1 MPGSLS
7 MGQDGLATYAATLGA
22 NPLKPLQAGAGVSPG
37 STEAVKRA
45 AIDKTSHAFEAS
57 FLSAMFGQM
66 FEGVKTAP
74 PFGGGE
80 GETAFRSFL
89 TDAMG
94 KAVTQRGGIGLS
106 KAISREMLK
115 MQGLS

>member
-1 MPGSLS
+1 MDLTAPSTSQTLLS
-7 MGQDGLATYAATLGA
+7 ATPPVAATSAALS
-22 NPLKPLQAGAGVSPG
+22 NMTSPVSADE
-37 STEAVKRA
+37 TAKRA
-45 AIDKTSHAFEAS
+45 AIAKTAQSFEAS
-57 FLSAMFGQM
+57 FLSTMFGQM
-66 FEGVKTAP
+66 FEGVKTSP

-94 KAVTQRGGIGLS
+94 KAMTKHGGIGLS
-106 KAISREMLK
+106 KVVAQEMLK